1 MGRIFL
7 EEKKVKMSASVISR
21 RDLNLSKTNKKGNK
35 TRFESIKKKPRKSFE
50 QRRKMKEEQ
59 VKCKEMYKQLIQKK
73 EDKKQE
79 LRFNIEA
86 NKKRK
91 EANRAKSEIFQVIK
105 KPGQDKKDEEKD
117 LRSLTKRDLLL
128 SSK

>member
-1 MGRIFL
+1 
-7 EEKKVKMSASVISR
+7 MSASVISR
-21 RDLNLSKTNKKGNK
+21 PDLNLSKTNKKGNK

-105 KPGQDKKDEEKD
+105 NPDKIKKKI
-117 LRSLTKRDLLL
+117 RNRN
-128 SSK
+128 